1 MHTVRRELAS
11 ANVAARCSKRNFSTV
26 PRRQVRTV
34 RTRRSKRDAVT
45 AQLAAR
51 ADGNRYTA
59 QRLLRRKCSG
69 RRGWESVRRTTRE
82 PHDAQSRR
90 QVPIPTRFPRIATDS
105 SGTPYILRGL
115 LLPSL
120 VGRRAKCSRKWLALV
135 LERLLYAG
143 MRDVIVVAEFTKRI
157 PCRSPKLGKPESRV
171 CNNITDLSHAI
182 HFQGIL
188 NCGEGQHPSG
198 SKPAFDHDLTG
209 SVRERSDSSGRPSQ
223 CR

>member
-143 MRDVIVVAEFTKRI
+143 MRDVTVVAEFTKRI
-157 PCRSPKLGKPESRV
+157 PVALQLAIRTNRSSTISWPFPCWCL
-171 CNNITDLSHAI
+171 LSSVTLVMRTRFQLPAI
-182 HFQGIL
+182 
-188 NCGEGQHPSG
+188 
-198 SKPAFDHDLTG
+198 
-209 SVRERSDSSGRPSQ
+209 R
-223 CR
+223 